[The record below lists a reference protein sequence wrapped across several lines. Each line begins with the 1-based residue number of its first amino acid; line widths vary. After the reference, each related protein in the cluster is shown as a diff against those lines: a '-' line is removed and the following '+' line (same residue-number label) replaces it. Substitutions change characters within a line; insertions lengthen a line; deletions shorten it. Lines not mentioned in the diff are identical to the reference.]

1 MTNNSYTF
9 PLLRFSNLA
18 VVILVFL
25 HNSYP
30 TTVHPAPSLK
40 CLYCKFLQAA
50 NKHDPLGVP
59 GMLIDWVL
67 VDVLFSLPSKE
78 IFRESRK
85 RFFVLVFHILKK
97 LDYHILYMIPLQYFK
112 RLVVGLMNKSQGAVF
127 WAGSLSVSAFAK
139 ENKTSTPWFL
149 LFRAP
154 WVSWHSTFGPVLSL
168 GQHYRAP
175 EPFSGS
181 FLRHFCS
188 RSLGCPK
195 IMNCGFG
202 ATR

>member
-1 MTNNSYTF
+1 M
-9 PLLRFSNLA
+9 
-18 VVILVFL
+18 
-25 HNSYP
+25 
-30 TTVHPAPSLK
+30 
-40 CLYCKFLQAA
+40 
-50 NKHDPLGVP
+50 
-59 GMLIDWVL
+59 
-67 VDVLFSLPSKE
+67 LPSKE

-85 RFFVLVFHILKK
+85 KFFVLVFHILKK

-168 GQHYRAP
+168 GQH
-175 EPFSGS
+175 
-181 FLRHFCS
+181 
-188 RSLGCPK
+188 
-195 IMNCGFG
+195 
-202 ATR
+202 

>member
-1 MTNNSYTF
+1 
-9 PLLRFSNLA
+9 
-18 VVILVFL
+18 
-25 HNSYP
+25 
-30 TTVHPAPSLK
+30 
-40 CLYCKFLQAA
+40 
-50 NKHDPLGVP
+50 
-59 GMLIDWVL
+59 MLIDRVL

-85 RFFVLVFHILKK
+85 KFFVLVFHILKK

-168 GQHYRAP
+168 GQH
-175 EPFSGS
+175 
-181 FLRHFCS
+181 
-188 RSLGCPK
+188 
-195 IMNCGFG
+195 
-202 ATR
+202 